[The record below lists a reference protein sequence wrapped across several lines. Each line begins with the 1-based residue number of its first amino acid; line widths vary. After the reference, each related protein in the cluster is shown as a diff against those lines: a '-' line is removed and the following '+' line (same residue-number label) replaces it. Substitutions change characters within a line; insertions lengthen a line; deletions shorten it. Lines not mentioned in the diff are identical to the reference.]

1 MPFEKGKSGNPG
13 GRPKEENLVKELA
26 REFTSEAIER
36 LGFWLRSDNPK
47 ASVGAAVAL
56 LDRGYGK
63 PHQESLVTFED
74 KRDAADWS
82 RDELVAFLNDTGT
95 GSESAPK
102 ASGRERKP
110 DRVH

>member
-13 GRPKEENLVKELA
+13 GRPKEDNLVKELA
-26 REFTSEAIER
+26 REFTAEAVER

-63 PHQESLVTFED
+63 PHQESTVTFED

-82 RDELVAFLNDTGT
+82 RDELVAIIADAGEGGKGT
-95 GSESAPK
+95 PK
-102 ASGRERKP
+102 ANGRSGKSN
-110 DRVH
+110 RVH

>member
-1 MPFEKGKSGNPG
+1 MFIKGKSGNPG
-13 GRPKEENLVKELA
+13 GRPKEDNVVKELA
-26 REFTSEAIER
+26 REYTAEAVER

-63 PHQESLVTFED
+63 PHQESTVTFED

-82 RDELVAFLNDTGT
+82 RDELVAFITDAAAGGKGIAKTN
-95 GSESAPK
+95 
-102 ASGRERKP
+102 GRGRKP